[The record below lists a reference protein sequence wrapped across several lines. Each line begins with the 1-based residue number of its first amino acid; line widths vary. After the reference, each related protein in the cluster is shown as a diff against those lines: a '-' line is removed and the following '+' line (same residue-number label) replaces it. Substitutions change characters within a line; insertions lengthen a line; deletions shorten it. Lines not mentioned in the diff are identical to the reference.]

1 MFNYPIILAL
11 ITFSLNLYA
20 AELETSPPFQANTL
34 KPSQMDFGGIGL
46 MQMPTGRMAD
56 EGEFSFSLTQNSE
69 YEFYSFSLQLMPWLE
84 STIRYTEV
92 QDLLYSDEESFSGDT
107 KLADKGIDVKVQFLN
122 ESHWMPEVSFGIRDI
137 GGTGL
142 FDGEFIAATKSL
154 ATDHYGQFDFTLGLG
169 WGYLGQS
176 ANISNPACE
185 YSSSFCTRDSSFN
198 ENGGTIDI
206 QRWFRGNTALYGGIE
221 YQTLFAPLRLKLE
234 YDGNDYSQDVPV
246 TRGNVS
252 MTQDSPWNFG
262 LVYGMSNFSD
272 LRLSYERGNTL
283 TLGIS
288 LFTNFNDNKQLFKN
302 KSLNNND
309 TTATPINKQKIAS
322 TIDWE
327 SIDNALSSF
336 SGYNKNEFYLDDS
349 TLTIV
354 SEQKKYRDRD
364 IAQDKA
370 ASTLSNNLPNNIQ
383 QFKIVEKVKSIPV
396 KTTIISRDDYINYA
410 SVNYINPKIEDAT
423 TESKT
428 SHYAETES
436 TYKNLK
442 DFYYGFSPSLTQTL
456 GSAENFYLYSIGAK
470 LNSSY
475 WLSPRWQLESS
486 LYFNM
491 LDNYDK
497 FNYTVPDDGT
507 SNPRVRTLAR
517 EYIHDN
523 PIYITNLQLSNFQK
537 LGNNWYQQSYF
548 GYLEQMFAGVGSEVL
563 YRKKNSNWALGLDWN
578 LVSQREPDSWL
589 GTFNNPWEY
598 SNTEE
603 VLSQGTTGHASIYYR
618 PEWTFLQNTLFRLDY
633 GKFLAQDI
641 GAQLDFSKQFKSGII
656 AGVYAS
662 KTDMSAEEFGEGSF
676 TKGFYFTVP
685 FDILTI
691 KPSTS
696 RANFHWQPLTRDGG
710 QKLNKQNNLYD
721 MTDQLNPWYE
731 SPVRE

>member
-11 ITFSLNLYA
+11 IAFSLNLYA

-46 MQMPTGRMAD
+46 MQMPSGRMAD
-56 EGEFSFSLTQNSE
+56 EGEFSFSYTQNSE
-69 YEFYSFSLQLMPWLE
+69 YKFYSFSLQLMPWLE

-107 KLADKGIDVKVQFLN
+107 KLADKGIDVKVQVLN
-122 ESHWMPEVSFGIRDI
+122 ESHWLPEISFGIRDI

-142 FDGEFIAATKSL
+142 FDGEFIAATKSI
-154 ATDHYGQFDFTLGLG
+154 ATDNYGQFDFTLGLG

-176 ANISNPACE
+176 ANISNPVCE
-185 YSSSFCTRDSSFN
+185 YSSRFCSRDSSFN
-198 ENGGTIDI
+198 DNGGTIDI
-206 QRWFRGNTALYGGIE
+206 QRWFSGNTALYGGIE

-234 YDGNDYSQDVPV
+234 YDGNDYSQDAPV

-262 LVYGMSNFSD
+262 LVYGMSNYSD
-272 LRLSYERGNTL
+272 LRLSYERGNTV
-283 TLGIS
+283 TLGLS
-288 LFTNFNDNKQLFKN
+288 LSTNFNDNKQLFKN

-309 TTATPINKQKIAS
+309 TRVAPINKQNTAS

-327 SIDNALSSF
+327 SIDNALSSL

-383 QFKIVEKVKSIPV
+383 QFKIVEKVKRIPV
-396 KTTIISRDDYINYA
+396 KTTIISREDYINYA
-410 SVNYINPKIEDAT
+410 NVNYINPKIEDAT

-428 SHYAETES
+428 SHYVETES

-523 PIYITNLQLSNFQK
+523 PVYITNLQLSNFQK
-537 LGNNWYQQSYF
+537 LGDNWYQQSYF
-548 GYLEQMFAGVGSEVL
+548 GYLEQMFAGIGSEIL

-589 GTFNNPWEY
+589 GTFNSPWEY

-685 FDILTI
+685 FDVLTI

-731 SPVRE
+731 SPVRK